1 MQAIPST
8 SSYII
13 LIVCLLTSIPTQPQT
28 VEEYVDYI
36 QTKGMD
42 PKEYIF
48 EAFKKHD
55 VVILGER
62 DHRDT
67 TQYDFI
73 LDVLADPRFI
83 NGVGY
88 VYTEV
93 GVVNRT
99 DEANRLIKGNY
110 ASYED
115 FYSAFVQFY
124 RNMDYEI
131 LWEKY
136 NASKFI
142 LGLYATNKELPA
154 EKKIT
159 WGLTD
164 RPWDWAKAV
173 YEGGE
178 YSYSTVYGNRDKIMA
193 DNFLEMFRAQPLR
206 DGKRKALLITNAP
219 HAVKGKLA
227 GREKKEGYYI
237 TKELGEKRVKVI
249 LMNWYDFIGEDE
261 LFADGAW
268 DAAFE
273 RTGCKPVAVDFHDSP
288 FGRIKQK
295 NWGRWN
301 KIADGMIF
309 YVPFYMFVSVIGVP
323 GIFGDDFIEEY
334 KRRRLITT
342 QRSTSDKDVQRTQ
355 DYYNNTRTVPC
366 CDYEERQME
375 QLQRKLQE

>member
-1 MQAIPST
+1 MQAILST
-8 SSYII
+8 RSCII
-13 LIVCLLTSIPTQPQT
+13 LIVCLLASTPTRTQT
-28 VEEYVDYI
+28 VEEYADYM

-83 NGVGY
+83 NEIGY

-99 DEANRLIKGNY
+99 DDANRLIKGNY
-110 ASYED
+110 ISHYD

-142 LGLYATNKELPA
+142 RGLYAINKELPA

-164 RPWDWAKAV
+164 RSWDWAKATHKGS
-173 YEGGE
+173 EH
-178 YSYSTVYGNRDKIMA
+178 SYSTVYRNRDKVMA
-193 DNFLEMFRAQPLR
+193 DNFLDMFRTQPLH
-206 DGKRKALLITNAP
+206 DGWCKVLVITNAP
-219 HAVKGKLA
+219 HGVKGKLA
-227 GREKKEGYYI
+227 GREKKEGHYI

-261 LFADGAW
+261 LF
-268 DAAFE
+268 
-273 RTGCKPVAVDFHDSP
+273 
-288 FGRIKQK
+288 I
-295 NWGRWN
+295 
-301 KIADGMIF
+301 
-309 YVPFYMFVSVIGVP
+309 IGV
-323 GIFGDDFIEEY
+323 
-334 KRRRLITT
+334 R
-342 QRSTSDKDVQRTQ
+342 
-355 DYYNNTRTVPC
+355 
-366 CDYEERQME
+366 
-375 QLQRKLQE
+375 